1 MTSFLSGLLSNPF
14 DPGASA
20 RHASEAQNTASGL
33 QQQASGY
40 YNQLGNE
47 GSALTSL
54 YNANISPL
62 LSLYGQYGGV
72 GNVLTNPT
80 SANTPSTTAGGAASG
95 TTNSGTGSTASGS
108 NATSVLNPAPS
119 QSAPSAN
126 PYQLTGSQQQ
136 VLNEN
141 LAQVANQQNAATQSY
156 KQSMEQAGITD
167 PRDLAVGEEYISQQY
182 ATQKQTLQAQFQ
194 NQAQATALSTLGNM
208 LNTISGIGSSGS
220 GQIGQAGQGTSGL
233 YNPAQ
238 GQANQLA
245 AQNNAGAAGI
255 TSLITGGL
263 TGAFSPTSV
272 LGGLFG
278 GGGSTA
284 NNNYVNGV
292 MNGETDVY
300 GNPIGLPGL
309 GL

>member
-1 MTSFLSGLLSNPF
+1 MTSFLSGLLSNPL

-95 TTNSGTGSTASGS
+95 TTTSGTGSTASGS

-182 ATQKQTLQAQFQ
+182 ATQKQ
-194 NQAQATALSTLGNM
+194 NSP
-208 LNTISGIGSSGS
+208 GSVSESGS
-220 GQIGQAGQGTSGL
+220 GHGAVYARQHAQHDQRHRIKRLRADRPGRTGNLGALQYGTGAGQ
-233 YNPAQ
+233 PACRSEQ
-238 GQANQLA
+238 CGRGRYHEPYHGRTHGCILA
-245 AQNNAGAAGI
+245 YLCAWRPVRGRH
-255 TSLITGGL
+255 
-263 TGAFSPTSV
+263 
-272 LGGLFG
+272 
-278 GGGSTA
+278 
-284 NNNYVNGV
+284 
-292 MNGETDVY
+292 EH
-300 GNPIGLPGL
+300 
-309 GL
+309 